1 MVETIDVYRK
11 LQQHIDEHMPV
22 GFPRS
27 ESGADIRIL
36 KSLFTPEEASL
47 TLNLSAL
54 PEPIKRIYK
63 RVKDSGIS
71 IKELEDKLDNLVN
84 KGAIMGGSFNNPD
97 KKTYST
103 AQFAIGIFEF
113 QVDKLT
119 KELAQDAIDYGHEV
133 FYKEFFKANI
143 PSQMRTIPIEQ
154 SVLPEHNISTYDD
167 AIKIIDNADG
177 PILIFN
183 CVCKQEMSLLG
194 KPCNVTDIPDT
205 CMAFG
210 NFAKGFIELGTGRE
224 VTKNEAMER
233 LQKYQELGLIL
244 QPNNSQDS
252 AFLCACCGDCCQ
264 NLTLVKKFP
273 RPADY
278 FTTNF
283 HAIVDSEACDGCST
297 CVERCQMEALSLI
310 NNISTVDYDRCIGC
324 GNCVVTCESGAIKLQ
339 KKEKEMAPPKTYDAL
354 MQKIMMKKRGILGSM
369 KMMGKMLL
377 KKQI

>member
-1 MVETIDVYRK
+1 MVETNDVYRK
-11 LQQHIDEHMPV
+11 LQQHIDERMPV
-22 GFPRS
+22 GFPPS
-27 ESGADIRIL
+27 ESGADIKIL

-54 PEPIKRIYK
+54 AEPIERIYK
-63 RVKDSGIS
+63 RVEDSGIS
-71 IKELEDKLDNLVN
+71 IKELEDKLDILVS
-84 KGAIMGGSFNNPD
+84 KGVIMGGSFNDPD

-103 AQFAIGIFEF
+103 AQYAIGMFEF

-119 KELAQDAIDYGHEV
+119 KEIVQAATDYNKNIY
-133 FYKEFFKANI
+133 YKEWFKANI
-143 PSQMRTIPIEQ
+143 PTQMRTIPIEK
-154 SVLPEHNISTYDD
+154 SILPEYHINTFDD
-167 AIKIIDNADG
+167 VTKIIDNADG

-183 CVCKQEMSLLG
+183 CICKQEMDLLG
-194 KPCNVTDIPDT
+194 KPCKVTDIRDT
-205 CMAFG
+205 CMGFG
-210 NFAKGFIELGTGRE
+210 KFAKGFMELGIGRE
-224 VTKNEAMER
+224 INKSEAMER

-252 AFLCACCGDCCQ
+252 AFICACCGDCCQ
-264 NLTLVKKFP
+264 VLQMVKKFP

-283 HAIVDSEACDGCST
+283 HAIVDSEACEGCNT

-324 GNCVVTCESGAIKLQ
+324 GNCVVTCKSGAIKLQ
-339 KKEKEMAPPKTYDAL
+339 KKEKEMVPPKTYDAL
-354 MQKIMMKKRGILGSM
+354 MQKIMMKKRGFLGSM
-369 KMMGKMLL
+369 KMIGKMLL

>member
-1 MVETIDVYRK
+1 MVETNDVYRK
-11 LQQHIDEHMPV
+11 LQQHIDERMPV
-22 GFPRS
+22 GFPPS

-54 PEPIKRIYK
+54 AEPIERIYK

-71 IKELEDKLDNLVN
+71 IKELEDKLDNLVK
-84 KGAIMGGSFNNPD
+84 KGVIMGGSFNNPD

-119 KELAQDAIDYGHEV
+119 KELAQDAADYSHEV

-154 SVLPEHNISTYDD
+154 SILPEHHISTYDD

-183 CVCKQEMSLLG
+183 CVCKQEMNLLG
-194 KPCNVTDIPDT
+194 KPCNVTNIPDT

-210 NFAKGFIELGTGRE
+210 NFAKGFIELGVGRE
-224 VTKNEAMER
+224 VTKDEALER

-252 AFLCACCGDCCQ
+252 AFICACCGDCCQ

-283 HAIVDSEACDGCST
+283 HAIVDSEACDGCNT

-324 GNCVVTCESGAIKLQ
+324 GNCIVTCESSAIKLQ
-339 KKEKEMAPPKTYDAL
+339 KKDKETVPPKTYDAL
-354 MQKIMMKKRGILGSM
+354 MQKIMMKKRGFLGSM
-369 KMMGKMLL
+369 KMMGKMIL

>member
-1 MVETIDVYRK
+1 MVETNDVYRK
-11 LQQHIDEHMPV
+11 LQQHIDERMPV
-22 GFPRS
+22 GFPPS

-54 PEPIKRIYK
+54 AEPIERIYK

-71 IKELEDKLDNLVN
+71 IKELEDKLDILVS
-84 KGAIMGGSFNNPD
+84 KGIIMGGSFNNPD

-103 AQFAIGIFEF
+103 AQYAIGMFEF

-119 KELAQDAIDYGHEV
+119 KEIVQAAADYNKNV
-133 FYKEFFKANI
+133 YYKEWFKANV
-143 PSQMRTIPIEQ
+143 PTQMRTIPIEQ
-154 SVLPEHNISTYDD
+154 SVLPEHHISTFDD
-167 AIKIIDNADG
+167 VTKIIDNTDG

-183 CVCKQEMSLLG
+183 CICKQEMDLLG
-194 KPCNVTDIPDT
+194 KPCNVTDIRDT
-205 CMAFG
+205 CMGFG
-210 NFAKGFIELGTGRE
+210 NMAKGFIELGTGRE
-224 VTKNEAMER
+224 VNKSEAMER

-252 AFLCACCGDCCQ
+252 AFICACCGDCCQ
-264 NLTLVKKFP
+264 VLQMVKKFP

-283 HAIVDSEACDGCST
+283 HAIVDSEACDGCNT

-310 NNISTVDYDRCIGC
+310 NNIATVDYDRCIGC
-324 GNCVVTCESGAIKLQ
+324 GNCVVTCESDAIKLQ
-339 KKEKEMAPPKTYDAL
+339 KKEKEMVPPKTYDAL
-354 MQKIMMKKRGILGSM
+354 MQKIMMKKRGFLGSM
-369 KMMGKMLL
+369 KMMGKMIL

>member
-1 MVETIDVYRK
+1 MVETNDVYRK
-11 LQQHIDEHMPV
+11 LQQHIDERMPV
-22 GFPRS
+22 GFPPS

-54 PEPIKRIYK
+54 AEPIERIYK

-71 IKELEDKLDNLVN
+71 IKELEDKLDILVS
-84 KGAIMGGSFNNPD
+84 KGIIMGGSFNNPD

-103 AQFAIGIFEF
+103 AQYAIGMFEF

-119 KELAQDAIDYGHEV
+119 KEIVQAAADYNKNV
-133 FYKEFFKANI
+133 YYKEWFKANV
-143 PSQMRTIPIEQ
+143 PTQMRTIPIEQ
-154 SVLPEHNISTYDD
+154 SVLPEHHISTFDD
-167 AIKIIDNADG
+167 VTKIIDNADG

-183 CVCKQEMSLLG
+183 CICKQEMDLLG
-194 KPCNVTDIPDT
+194 KPCNVTDIRDT
-205 CMAFG
+205 CMGFG
-210 NFAKGFIELGTGRE
+210 NMAKGFIELGTGRE
-224 VTKNEAMER
+224 VNKSEAMER

-252 AFLCACCGDCCQ
+252 AFICACCGDCCQ
-264 NLTLVKKFP
+264 VLQMVKKFP

-283 HAIVDSEACDGCST
+283 HAIVDSEVCEGCNT

-310 NNISTVDYDRCIGC
+310 NNIATVDYDRCIGC
-324 GNCVVTCESGAIKLQ
+324 GNCVVTCESDAIKLQ
-339 KKEKEMAPPKTYDAL
+339 KKEKEMVPPKTYDAL
-354 MQKIMMKKRGILGSM
+354 MQKIMMKKRGFLGSM
-369 KMMGKMLL
+369 TMMGKMIFM
-377 KKQI
+377 KHI

>member
-1 MVETIDVYRK
+1 MVETVDVYRK
-11 LQQHIDEHMPV
+11 LQQHIDERMPV

-27 ESGADIRIL
+27 ESGADIKIL

-47 TLNLSAL
+47 TLHLSAL
-54 PEPIKRIYK
+54 GEPIERIYK
-63 RVKDSGIS
+63 RVKDTGIS
-71 IKELEDKLDNLVN
+71 IEELETKLDVLAK

-103 AQFAIGIFEF
+103 AQFAIGMFEF

-119 KELAQDAIDYGHEV
+119 KELAQASADYNKNIY
-133 FYKEFFKANI
+133 YKEWFKANV
-143 PSQMRTIPIEQ
+143 PNQMRTIPIEK
-154 SVLPEHNISTYDD
+154 SILPEHHISTFDD
-167 AIKIIDNADG
+167 VTKIIDNVDG
-177 PILIFN
+177 PMTIFN
-183 CVCKQEMSLLG
+183 CICKQEMDLLG
-194 KPCNVTDIPDT
+194 KSCNVTDMRDT

-210 NFAKGFIELGTGRE
+210 KFAKGTMELGYGRE
-224 VTKNEAMER
+224 VNKSEMMEH

-252 AFLCACCGDCCQ
+252 AFICACCGDCCQ
-264 NLTLVKKFP
+264 VLQMVKRFP

-278 FTTNF
+278 FTSNF
-283 HAIVDSEACDGCST
+283 HATVDSEACEGCET

-310 NNISTVDYDRCIGC
+310 NNIATVDYDRCIGC
-324 GNCVVTCESGAIKLQ
+324 GNCVTTCPSDAIKL
-339 KKEKEMAPPKTYDAL
+339 KKNEKEKVPPKDMEAL
-354 MQKIMMKKRGILGSM
+354 LQKIMIKKRGLLGSM

>member
-1 MVETIDVYRK
+1 MVETNDVYRK
-11 LQQHIDEHMPV
+11 LQQHIDERMPV
-22 GFPRS
+22 GFPPS

-54 PEPIKRIYK
+54 AEPIERIYK

-71 IKELEDKLDNLVN
+71 IKELEDKLDILVS
-84 KGAIMGGSFNNPD
+84 KGVIMGGSFNSPD
-97 KKTYST
+97 KKLYST
-103 AQFAIGIFEF
+103 AQYAIGMFEF
-113 QVDKLT
+113 QVDKLN
-119 KELAQDAIDYGHEV
+119 KEIVQAAADYNKNV
-133 FYKEFFKANI
+133 YYKEWFKANV
-143 PSQMRTIPIEQ
+143 PTQMRTIPIEQ
-154 SVLPEHNISTYDD
+154 SVLPEHHISTFDD
-167 AIKIIDNADG
+167 VTKIVNKADG
-177 PILIFN
+177 PVLIFN
-183 CVCKQEMSLLG
+183 CVCKQEMTLLG
-194 KPCNVTDIPDT
+194 KPCNVTDITDT

-210 NFAKGFIELGTGRE
+210 TFAKGFMELGVGRE
-224 VTKNEAMER
+224 INKSEAMER

-252 AFLCACCGDCCQ
+252 AFICACCGDCCQ
-264 NLTLVKKFP
+264 VLQMVKKFP

-283 HAIVDSEACDGCST
+283 HAIVDSEACDGCNT

-310 NNISTVDYDRCIGC
+310 NKIATVDYDRCIGC

-339 KKEKEMAPPKTYDAL
+339 KKEKEKVPPKDFNAL
-354 MQKIMMKKRGILGSM
+354 LQKIMMKKRGFLGSM
-369 KMMGKMLL
+369 KMMGKMIL

>member
-11 LQQHIDEHMPV
+11 LQQHIDERMPV
-22 GFPRS
+22 GFPPS
-27 ESGADIRIL
+27 ESGADIRVL

-54 PEPIKRIYK
+54 PEPIERIYK

-71 IKELEDKLDNLVN
+71 IKELEDKLDNLVK
-84 KGAIMGGSFNNPD
+84 KGVIMGGSFNNPD

-183 CVCKQEMSLLG
+183 CVCKQEMNLLG

-354 MQKIMMKKRGILGSM
+354 MKKIMMKKRGILGSM
-369 KMMGKMLL
+369 K
-377 KKQI
+377 

>member
-1 MVETIDVYRK
+1 MVETNDVYRK
-11 LQQHIDEHMPV
+11 LQQHIDERMPV
-22 GFPRS
+22 GFPPS
-27 ESGADIRIL
+27 ESGADIKIL

-54 PEPIKRIYK
+54 AEPIERIYK
-63 RVKDSGIS
+63 RVEDSGIS
-71 IKELEDKLDNLVN
+71 IKELEDKLDILVS
-84 KGAIMGGSFNNPD
+84 KGVIMGGSFNDPD

-103 AQFAIGIFEF
+103 AQYAIGMFEF

-119 KELAQDAIDYGHEV
+119 KEIVQAATDYNKNIY
-133 FYKEFFKANI
+133 YKEWFKANI
-143 PSQMRTIPIEQ
+143 PTQMRTIPIEQ
-154 SVLPEHNISTYDD
+154 SILPEYHINTFDD
-167 AIKIIDNADG
+167 VTKIIDNADG

-183 CVCKQEMSLLG
+183 CICKQEMDLLG
-194 KPCNVTDIPDT
+194 KPCKVTDIRDT
-205 CMAFG
+205 CMGFG
-210 NFAKGFIELGTGRE
+210 KFAKGFMELGIGRE
-224 VTKNEAMER
+224 INKSEAMER

-252 AFLCACCGDCCQ
+252 AFICACCGDCCQ
-264 NLTLVKKFP
+264 VLQMVKKFP

-283 HAIVDSEACDGCST
+283 HAIVDSEACEGCNT

-324 GNCVVTCESGAIKLQ
+324 GNCVVTCKSGAIKLQ
-339 KKEKEMAPPKTYDAL
+339 KKEKEMVPPKTYDAL
-354 MQKIMMKKRGILGSM
+354 MQKIMMKKRGFLGSM
-369 KMMGKMLL
+369 KMIGKMLL